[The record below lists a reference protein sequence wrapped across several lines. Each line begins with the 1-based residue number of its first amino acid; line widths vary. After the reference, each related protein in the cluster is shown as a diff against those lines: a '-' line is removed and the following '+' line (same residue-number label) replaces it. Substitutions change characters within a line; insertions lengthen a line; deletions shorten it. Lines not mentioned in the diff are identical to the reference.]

1 MSALLNPIR
10 PSRVRSLPK
19 SYSWL
24 DHRLVH
30 EGYLKKLS
38 CEAATLYLFLLTVGD
53 RFGMSY
59 YSERAICKRLNVGKV
74 YAARDELIA
83 ADLLA
88 YAKPIYQV
96 LSLPEKVSSYRSKT
110 EVCENEVPATGEE
123 ISELFKK
130 FHGGRR

>member
-1 MSALLNPIR
+1 MSALLSPIK
-10 PSRVRSLPK
+10 PTRVRSLPK

-30 EGYLKKLS
+30 DGYLKKLS
-38 CEAATLYLFLLTVGD
+38 SEGATLYLFLLTVGD

-59 YSERAICKRLNVGKV
+59 YSESAIYKRLNVSDIYV
-74 YAARDELIA
+74 ARDELIA

-96 LSLPEKVSSYRSKT
+96 LSLAEKVKNYPTKV
-110 EVCENEVPATGEE
+110 EVFENGVPATKEE
-123 ISELFKK
+123 RAELLNQ
-130 FHGGRR
+130 FHGGRQ